1 MFRVTKMCQILKVSR
16 SGYYHWLKEPVSQRK
31 KKDMKLKQKI
41 KQIYQ
46 KSRQRYG
53 SPRIYQ
59 QLLREGYS
67 IGKKRVER
75 LMSEMGIQAVAKKK
89 YKATTDSAHSKP
101 VAENHLNR
109 DFTPEKPNKS
119 WVADI
124 TYIPTTEGWLYL
136 ATIMD
141 LYSRKIIGWS
151 LRERLTKEL
160 VIGALDMAL
169 KQRNLSADLLIHSDR
184 GSQYASELYQLLL
197 LKNGILCSMSGKGN
211 CWDNTVMESFYRS
224 LKVELIY
231 QNHYQTR
238 RQAQRDIFEY
248 IEVFY
253 NRERLH
259 SSIGYYTPE
268 EYESL
273 VLEKVS

>member
-1 MFRVTKMCQILKVSR
+1 MQ
-16 SGYYHWLKEPVSQRK
+16 
-31 KKDMKLKQKI
+31 LKQEI
-41 KQIYQ
+41 RRIYH
-46 KSRQRYG
+46 KNRKRYG
-53 SPRIYQ
+53 SPRIHQ
-59 QLLREGYS
+59 QLLREGYH

-75 LMSEMGIQAVAKKK
+75 LMRQMGIQAVAKKK
-89 YKATTDSAHSKP
+89 YKATTDSAHTKP

-109 DFTPEKPNKS
+109 DFTPKKPNKY

-124 TYIPTTEGWLYL
+124 TYIPTAEGWLYL

-151 LRERLTKEL
+151 LRDRLSKEL
-160 VIGALDMAL
+160 VIAALDMAV
-169 KQRNLSADLLIHSDR
+169 KQRNISADLLLHSDR

-211 CWDNTVMESFYRS
+211 CWDNAVMESFYRS

-238 RQAQRDIFEY
+238 IQAQRDIFEY
-248 IEVFY
+248 IEIFY

-259 SSIGYYTPE
+259 SSLGYYTPE
-268 EYESL
+268 EYEML
-273 VLEKVS
+273 MLEKVS

>member
-1 MFRVTKMCQILKVSR
+1 MCQVLSVSR
-16 SGYYHWLKEPVSQRK
+16 SRYHEWLKHPLSQRK
-31 KKDMKLKQKI
+31 KKDMQLKQEI
-41 KQIYQ
+41 RRIYD
-46 KSRQRYG
+46 KSRKRYG

-59 QLLREGYS
+59 QLLREGYH

-75 LMSEMGIQAVAKKK
+75 LMSELDIQAVAKRK
-89 YKATTDSAHSKP
+89 YKATTDSTHSRP
-101 VAENHLNR
+101 VAENYLNR
-109 DFTPEKPNKS
+109 NFTPDKPNVS

-124 TYIPTTEGWLYL
+124 TYIPTAEGWLYL
-136 ATIMD
+136 STIMD
-141 LYSRKIIGWS
+141 LYSRRIIGWS

-169 KQRNLSADLLIHSDR
+169 GKRNLAPALLLHSDR

-211 CWDNTVMESFYRS
+211 CWDNAVMESFYRT

-231 QNHYQTR
+231 QNKYETR
-238 RQAQRDIFEY
+238 RQAQSDIFEY
-248 IEVFY
+248 IEIFY

-259 SSIGYYTPE
+259 SSLGYYSPE
-268 EYESL
+268 EYETLMLTKLS
-273 VLEKVS
+273 

>member
-1 MFRVTKMCQILKVSR
+1 MFRVKKMCQVLKVSR
-16 SGYYHWLKEPVSQRK
+16 SGYYYWLKHPISQRK
-31 KKDMKLKQKI
+31 IKDMQLKQKI

-46 KSRQRYG
+46 KSHKRYG

-59 QLLREGYS
+59 QLLREGYA

-75 LMSEMGIQAVAKKK
+75 LMRELAIQAVAKRK
-89 YKATTDSAHSKP
+89 YRATTDSKHAKP

-109 DFTPEKPNKS
+109 DFTPEKPNNS

-124 TYIPTTEGWLYL
+124 TYIWTAEGWLYL

-141 LYSRKIIGWS
+141 LYSRRIIGWS
-151 LRERLTKEL
+151 LRNRLTKEL
-160 VIGALDMAL
+160 VIAALDMAL
-169 KQRNLSADLLIHSDR
+169 KQRNFSADLLLHSDR

-211 CWDNTVMESFYRS
+211 CWDNAVMESFYRT

-231 QNHYQTR
+231 QHKYETR
-238 RQAQRDIFEY
+238 RQAQSDIFEY
-248 IEVFY
+248 IEIFY

-259 SSIGYYTPE
+259 SSLGYYTPE
-268 EYESL
+268 EYEKLMLTKLS
-273 VLEKVS
+273 

>member
-1 MFRVTKMCQILKVSR
+1 M
-16 SGYYHWLKEPVSQRK
+16 
-31 KKDMKLKQKI
+31 KDMELRQKI
-41 KQIYQ
+41 MEIYQ
-46 KSRQRYG
+46 KNRQRYG
-53 SPRIYQ
+53 SPRIHQ
-59 QLLREGYS
+59 KLLGEGYA

-75 LMSEMGIQAVAKKK
+75 LMSEMGIQAVAKRK

-101 VAENHLNR
+101 VAENHLNG
-109 DFTPEKPNKS
+109 DFTPDKPNQY

-124 TYIPTTEGWLYL
+124 TYIWTAEGWLYL

-141 LYSRKIIGWS
+141 LYSRKIIGWA
-151 LRERLTKEL
+151 LRNRLTKEL
-160 VIGALDMAL
+160 VIAALDMAL
-169 KQRNLSADLLIHSDR
+169 KQRNLSPDLLLHSDR
-184 GSQYASELYQLLL
+184 GSQYTSELYQLIL
-197 LKNGILCSMSGKGN
+197 LKNGILCSMSRKGN
-211 CWDNTVMESFYRS
+211 CWDNAVMESFYRT

-231 QNHYQTR
+231 QNKYETR

-259 SSIGYYTPE
+259 SSLGYCSPE

-273 VLEKVS
+273 MLAKVS

>member
-1 MFRVTKMCQILKVSR
+1 MKDMEL
-16 SGYYHWLKEPVSQRK
+16 
-31 KKDMKLKQKI
+31 KKDIQR
-41 KQIYQ
+41 IYH
-46 KSRQRYG
+46 KNRKRYG

-59 QLLREGYS
+59 TLLREDYH
-67 IGKKRVER
+67 IGQKRVAR
-75 LMSEMGIQAVAKKK
+75 LMQELDIQAVAKRK
-89 YKATTDSAHSKP
+89 YKATTDSSHSKP
-101 VAENHLNR
+101 AAENHLNR
-109 DFTPEKPNKS
+109 NFTPEKPNVS

-124 TYIPTTEGWLYL
+124 TYIWTAEGWLYL

-141 LYSRKIIGWS
+141 LFSRKIIGWS
-151 LRERLTKEL
+151 LRKRLTKEL
-160 VIGALDMAL
+160 VIGALDMAV
-169 KQRNLSADLLIHSDR
+169 KQRNLSIDLLIHSDR

-197 LKNGILCSMSGKGN
+197 LKHGIICSMSGKGN
-211 CWDNTVMESFYRS
+211 CWDNAVMESFYRT

-231 QNHYQTR
+231 QNKYETR

-259 SSIGYYTPE
+259 SSLGYCSPE

-273 VLEKVS
+273 RLTKVS

>member
-1 MFRVTKMCQILKVSR
+1 MCQVFNISR
-16 SGYYHWLKEPVSQRK
+16 SGYYDWLNEPVSQRK
-31 KKDMKLKQKI
+31 MKDMQLKEKI
-41 KQIYQ
+41 RQMQIYQ

-59 QLLREGYS
+59 QLLREGYT

-75 LMSEMGIQAVAKKK
+75 LMSEMGIQAVAKRK

-109 DFTPEKPNKS
+109 DFAPDKPNKS

-124 TYIPTTEGWLYL
+124 TYIPTDEGWLYL

-141 LYSRKIIGWS
+141 LYSRKIIGWA
-151 LRERLTKEL
+151 LRERITKEL
-160 VIGALDMAL
+160 VIGALDMAV
-169 KQRNLSADLLIHSDR
+169 KERNISADLLIHSDR
-184 GSQYASELYQLLL
+184 GSQYASELYQLHL
-197 LKNGILCSMSGKGN
+197 LKHGILCSMSGKGN
-211 CWDNTVMESFYRS
+211 CWDNAVMESFYRT

-231 QNHYQTR
+231 QNKYETR
-238 RQAQRDIFEY
+238 NQAQRDIFEY
-248 IEVFY
+248 IEIFY

-259 SSIGYYTPE
+259 SSLGYYSPE
-268 EYESL
+268 EYE
-273 VLEKVS
+273 VLISEKVS

>member
-1 MFRVTKMCQILKVSR
+1 MCQVLSVSR
-16 SGYYHWLKEPVSQRK
+16 SGYYDWLKNPVSPRRI
-31 KKDMKLKQKI
+31 KDMELKQKI
-41 KQIYQ
+41 RQIYYH
-46 KSRQRYG
+46 SRKRYG

-59 QLLREGYS
+59 TLLREGCA

-89 YKATTDSAHSKP
+89 YQATTDSSHTKP
-101 VAENHLNR
+101 VTENHLNR
-109 DFTPEKPNKS
+109 NFTPEKPNTS

-124 TYIPTTEGWLYL
+124 TYIWTAEGWLYL

-141 LYSRKIIGWS
+141 LFSRKIIGWS
-151 LRERLTKEL
+151 LRNRLTKEL
-160 VIGALDMAL
+160 VIVALDRAV
-169 KQRNLSADLLIHSDR
+169 KQRDLSPALLLHSDR

-197 LKNGILCSMSGKGN
+197 LKHGIICSMSGKGN
-211 CWDNTVMESFYRS
+211 CWDNAVMESFYRT
-224 LKVELIY
+224 LKVELMY
-231 QNHYQTR
+231 QHKYETR

-248 IEVFY
+248 IEIFY

-259 SSIGYYTPE
+259 SSLGYYSPE

-273 VLEKVS
+273 MLEKVS

>member
-1 MFRVTKMCQILKVSR
+1 MCQVFNISR
-16 SGYYHWLKEPVSQRK
+16 SGYYHWLKNPVSPRK
-31 KKDMKLKQKI
+31 KKDMQLKEKI
-41 KQIYQ
+41 RQIYK

-53 SPRIYQ
+53 SPRIHQ
-59 QLLREGYS
+59 QLLREGYA

-75 LMSEMGIQAVAKKK
+75 LMSEIGICAVAKKK
-89 YKATTDSAHSKP
+89 YKATTDSSHSKP

-109 DFTPEKPNKS
+109 DFTPDKPNTS

-124 TYIPTTEGWLYL
+124 TYIWTAEGWLYL

-151 LRERLTKEL
+151 LRDRLTKEL
-160 VIGALDMAL
+160 VIAALDMAV
-169 KQRNLSADLLIHSDR
+169 KERNISADLLIHSDR

-197 LKNGILCSMSGKGN
+197 LKHGIICSMSSKGN
-211 CWDNTVMESFYRS
+211 CWDNAVMESFYRT

-231 QNHYQTR
+231 QNQYETR
-238 RQAQRDIFEY
+238 REAQRDIFEY

-259 SSIGYYTPE
+259 SSLGYYTPE
-268 EYESL
+268 EYEQL
-273 VLEKVS
+273 MLTKVS